1 MVWIA
6 AMSGWGSWLP
16 LLKMKTDRAVAVRS
30 FFYPYISILPIR
42 GNSSAFLAEVFCLW
56 AV

>member
-6 AMSGWGSWLP
+6 AMFGWGSWLP
-16 LLKMKTDRAVAVRS
+16 LLKMKTDRAVAVHL
-30 FFYPYISILPIR
+30 FFYSSISILPIR
-42 GNSSAFLAEVFCLW
+42 GNSSALLAEVFGLW